1 MTWYVAGTMFVAG
14 TYGAVGKRKGARA
27 AAAERR
33 RAARESLITAKFNI
47 HERNKES
54 KQTMFAT
61 LESGAGAQKEV
72 AIQGLQAEGSATVSA
87 GGSGAQVE
95 SGTSRAV
102 LSNIVQESLAA
113 QTHVMIDTKNRIKA
127 IKRDTEN
134 QNRSEWRNAK
144 LHQQQQNR
152 IANRE
157 TEAAEKEFYADMIE
171 TTVSSYAGGASM
183 AGTGNITKWGSASK
197 TSTATK
203 AASVA
208 SQPGPHAKVASYSAP
223 VKGTGR
229 MPGSTVYKSKPKITG
244 KGITPKKGY
253 ARRPYREAG
262 KYTKTYGTWD
272 RLMHQAKTRPLSFTK
287 RGFKGMWDFAR
298 PSSAW
303 PFLTGRGIRGKA
315 AKTTFP
321 SMKTG
326 R

>member
-33 RAARESLITAKFNI
+33 RAARETLLTAKFNI

-54 KQTMFAT
+54 KQTQFAT

-72 AIQGLQAEGSATVSA
+72 AIQGLQAEGSARVSA

-134 QNRSEWRNAK
+134 QNRSDWRNAK

-152 IANRE
+152 TANRE
-157 TEAAEKEFYADMIE
+157 EEAAEKQFYADMIE
-171 TTVSSYAGGASM
+171 TTVSAYAGGAGM
-183 AGTGNITKWGSASK
+183 AGTGNISKWGSAGNIAVGASRSAPK
-197 TSTATK
+197 QPRQIGKYERNPNLRQGSRHQWRATPGVRK
-203 AASVA
+203 ASGIGSF
-208 SQPGPHAKVASYSAP
+208 SQPKGSGQMPVTGWRWKKYSKN
-223 VKGTGR
+223 KGMMYR
-229 MPGSTVYKSKPKITG
+229 
-244 KGITPKKGY
+244 KGY
-253 ARRPYREAG
+253 GHEWTGSGGPY
-262 KYTKTYGTWD
+262 
-272 RLMHQAKTRPLSFTK
+272 
-287 RGFKGMWDFAR
+287 
-298 PSSAW
+298 
-303 PFLTGRGIRGKA
+303 
-315 AKTTFP
+315 
-321 SMKTG
+321 
-326 R
+326 